1 MSHDF
6 RGTPL
11 LIGRSV
17 RETAF
22 SHDKDGCLALASTS
36 TFERAVFLSLRR
48 LGGEEPFVYLHISMK
63 IIACVTLAH
72 HVTKL
77 VHHFPYGLVTLA
89 PQLALD
95 FLGGYG
101 TSGRRQKVHGGEP
114 VADGQVAS
122 LHHSTGTQG
131 HLMLTVHAGPRTVAR
146 IPTQTQTAA
155 AATEKTVAFTETTES
170 LLAGA
175 FVRIL
180 TVEVKQIHCVSFQ
193 LFYRECLQI
202 LFLCLHWHL
211 IACLNFANLDV
222 CGHSYYFNIEIEHLG
237 LWAKFSKIWTRIIYP
252 YSHKIIAVSD
262 GIYKY
267 LIYDLKQKPTK
278 IIKVPNPINVKE
290 INVKS
295 KKKCEFNLPDN
306 YIVFIGRLGAVKNI
320 YMLLDAYEKARLNEC
335 YLVIVG
341 DGVDMMS
348 LQKYAIKL
356 SKKKRIIFT
365 GATNNPLPVLRNAK
379 SLVLPSF
386 SEAFPTVLLEAICL
400 GVPVVAT
407 PTEGAKEILNN
418 LPNAYISNSFTD
430 SDEFAKLLEQAY
442 CQPKIDLSSYLK
454 IYDEKVI
461 CASLINSC
469 I

>member
-1 MSHDF
+1 MKNRILKIAFFLPTLNVGGIERVFITYANSLSEFYDVEF
-6 RGTPL
+6 VLCKKEGIL
-11 LIGRSV
+11 LKELSSKVNVYNLGNV
-17 RETAF
+17 R
-22 SHDKDGCLALASTS
+22 LANS
-36 TFERAVFLSLRR
+36 FYYLRKYLKQNR
-48 LGGEEPFVYLHISMK
+48 LDCIITGGDYPNMV
-63 IIACVTLAH
+63 
-72 HVTKL
+72 L
-77 VHHFPYGLVTLA
+77 VL
-89 PQLALD
+89 
-95 FLGGYG
+95 
-101 TSGRRQKVHGGEP
+101 
-114 VADGQVAS
+114 AS
-122 LHHSTGTQG
+122 LHLSHRPKIVISQ
-131 HLMLTVHAGPRTVAR
+131 H
-146 IPTQTQTAA
+146 
-155 AATEKTVAFTETTES
+155 
-170 LLAGA
+170 
-175 FVRIL
+175 
-180 TVEVKQIHCVSFQ
+180 
-193 LFYRECLQI
+193 
-202 LFLCLHWHL
+202 
-211 IACLNFANLDV
+211 N
-222 CGHSYYFNIEIEHLG
+222 YFNIEIEHLG

-442 CQPKIDLSSYLK
+442 CQPKIDLSSYSLNPQLHSRSATYIKRNGLLIRK
-454 IYDEKVI
+454 ITIKSSRPFQ
-461 CASLINSC
+461 CAYHPLTP
-469 I
+469 

>member
-1 MSHDF
+1 MKNRILKIAFFLPTLNVGGIERVFITYANSLSEFYDVEF
-6 RGTPL
+6 VLCKKEGIL
-11 LIGRSV
+11 LKELSSKVNVYNLGNV
-17 RETAF
+17 R
-22 SHDKDGCLALASTS
+22 LANS
-36 TFERAVFLSLRR
+36 FYYLRKYLKQNR
-48 LGGEEPFVYLHISMK
+48 LDCIITGGDYPNMV
-63 IIACVTLAH
+63 
-72 HVTKL
+72 L
-77 VHHFPYGLVTLA
+77 VL
-89 PQLALD
+89 
-95 FLGGYG
+95 
-101 TSGRRQKVHGGEP
+101 
-114 VADGQVAS
+114 AS
-122 LHHSTGTQG
+122 LHLSHRPKIVISQ
-131 HLMLTVHAGPRTVAR
+131 H
-146 IPTQTQTAA
+146 
-155 AATEKTVAFTETTES
+155 
-170 LLAGA
+170 
-175 FVRIL
+175 
-180 TVEVKQIHCVSFQ
+180 
-193 LFYRECLQI
+193 
-202 LFLCLHWHL
+202 
-211 IACLNFANLDV
+211 N
-222 CGHSYYFNIEIEHLG
+222 YFNIEIEHLG

-461 CASLINSC
+461 CASLINSVYNLFLLIEAWIGINYLLKMC
-469 I
+469 LRYEN

>member
-1 MSHDF
+1 MKNRILKIAFFLPTLNVGGIERVFITYANSLSEFYDVEF
-6 RGTPL
+6 VLCKKEGIL
-11 LIGRSV
+11 LKELSSKVNVYNLGNV
-17 RETAF
+17 R
-22 SHDKDGCLALASTS
+22 LANS
-36 TFERAVFLSLRR
+36 FYYLRKYLKQNR
-48 LGGEEPFVYLHISMK
+48 LDCIITGGDYPNMV
-63 IIACVTLAH
+63 
-72 HVTKL
+72 L
-77 VHHFPYGLVTLA
+77 VL
-89 PQLALD
+89 
-95 FLGGYG
+95 
-101 TSGRRQKVHGGEP
+101 
-114 VADGQVAS
+114 AS
-122 LHHSTGTQG
+122 LHLSHRPKIVISQ
-131 HLMLTVHAGPRTVAR
+131 H
-146 IPTQTQTAA
+146 
-155 AATEKTVAFTETTES
+155 
-170 LLAGA
+170 
-175 FVRIL
+175 
-180 TVEVKQIHCVSFQ
+180 
-193 LFYRECLQI
+193 
-202 LFLCLHWHL
+202 
-211 IACLNFANLDV
+211 N
-222 CGHSYYFNIEIEHLG
+222 YFNIEIEHLG

-267 LIYDLKQKPTK
+267 LIYDLKQKTTK

>member
-1 MSHDF
+1 MKNRILKIAFFLPTLNVGGIERVFITYANSLSEFYDVEF
-6 RGTPL
+6 VLCKKEGIL
-11 LIGRSV
+11 LKELSSKVNVYNLGNV
-17 RETAF
+17 R
-22 SHDKDGCLALASTS
+22 LANS
-36 TFERAVFLSLRR
+36 FYYLRKYLKQNR
-48 LGGEEPFVYLHISMK
+48 LDCIITGGDYPNMV
-63 IIACVTLAH
+63 
-72 HVTKL
+72 L
-77 VHHFPYGLVTLA
+77 VL
-89 PQLALD
+89 
-95 FLGGYG
+95 
-101 TSGRRQKVHGGEP
+101 
-114 VADGQVAS
+114 AS
-122 LHHSTGTQG
+122 LHLSHRPKIVISQ
-131 HLMLTVHAGPRTVAR
+131 H
-146 IPTQTQTAA
+146 
-155 AATEKTVAFTETTES
+155 
-170 LLAGA
+170 
-175 FVRIL
+175 
-180 TVEVKQIHCVSFQ
+180 
-193 LFYRECLQI
+193 
-202 LFLCLHWHL
+202 
-211 IACLNFANLDV
+211 N
-222 CGHSYYFNIEIEHLG
+222 YFNIEIEHLG

-252 YSHKIIAVSD
+252 YSHKIM
-262 GIYKY
+262 
-267 LIYDLKQKPTK
+267 IYDLKQKPTK

>member
-1 MSHDF
+1 MKNRILKIAFFLPTLNVGGIERVFITYANSLSEFYDVEF
-6 RGTPL
+6 VLCKKEGIL
-11 LIGRSV
+11 LKELSSKVNVYNLGNV
-17 RETAF
+17 R
-22 SHDKDGCLALASTS
+22 LANS
-36 TFERAVFLSLRR
+36 FYYLRKYLKQNR
-48 LGGEEPFVYLHISMK
+48 LDCIITGGDYPNMV
-63 IIACVTLAH
+63 
-72 HVTKL
+72 L
-77 VHHFPYGLVTLA
+77 VL
-89 PQLALD
+89 
-95 FLGGYG
+95 
-101 TSGRRQKVHGGEP
+101 
-114 VADGQVAS
+114 AS
-122 LHHSTGTQG
+122 LHLSHRPKIVISQ
-131 HLMLTVHAGPRTVAR
+131 H
-146 IPTQTQTAA
+146 
-155 AATEKTVAFTETTES
+155 
-170 LLAGA
+170 
-175 FVRIL
+175 
-180 TVEVKQIHCVSFQ
+180 
-193 LFYRECLQI
+193 
-202 LFLCLHWHL
+202 
-211 IACLNFANLDV
+211 N
-222 CGHSYYFNIEIEHLG
+222 YFNIEIEHLG

-400 GVPVVAT
+400 GVLSNQQNQDYSNGFWNRYYLAITKHVNFDNIGT
-407 PTEGAKEILNN
+407 LGAHISWIYSNRFDNKLNN
-418 LPNAYISNSFTD
+418 PAMGVNFCFHLKEDDSWIRKAVNGVNLMAEVVPGYTDVKEDLTFNPNGPKYQMNVGMEYSFWKDYINAVIELNRCKYFSGGIYF
-430 SDEFAKLLEQAY
+430 
-442 CQPKIDLSSYLK
+442 KIHLK
-454 IYDEKVI
+454 
-461 CASLINSC
+461 
-469 I
+469 